1 MRDITE
7 LCGSSCGSASAE
19 RALGRGESSGA
30 LCTCTVHAAIT
41 PICCYIMSLADLE
54 IVSDAGFRG
63 SSVEGREPEDL
74 RAIVKA
80 TQSNRDL
87 IWSIY
92 SYTLLL
98 PKKETF
104 FLRFQIKSTK
114 FK

>member
-1 MRDITE
+1 
-7 LCGSSCGSASAE
+7 
-19 RALGRGESSGA
+19 
-30 LCTCTVHAAIT
+30 
-41 PICCYIMSLADLE
+41 MSLADLE

-80 TQSNRDL
+80 PQSNRDL

-98 PKKETF
+98 LKKRDRLSSF
-104 FLRFQIKSTK
+104 SNQIDKI
-114 FK
+114 